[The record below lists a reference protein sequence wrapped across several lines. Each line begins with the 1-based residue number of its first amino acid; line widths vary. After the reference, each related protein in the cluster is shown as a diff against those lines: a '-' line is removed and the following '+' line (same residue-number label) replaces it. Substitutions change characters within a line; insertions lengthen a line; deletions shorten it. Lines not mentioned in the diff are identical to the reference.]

1 MGILLQMVLMTLM
14 TAVLLECRSESV
26 IILCLIENKSRQN
39 RDNEQKKNK
48 GKAQQIPGK
57 VELEKIY
64 VYIKMEDIVWLHVY
78 EMEKVKKRLV

>member
-48 GKAQQIPGK
+48 EKAQQIPGK

-64 VYIKMEDIVWLHVY
+64 VYIKMEDIV
-78 EMEKVKKRLV
+78 

>member
-1 MGILLQMVLMTLM
+1 M
-14 TAVLLECRSESV
+14 
-26 IILCLIENKSRQN
+26 CLIENKSRWN

-48 GKAQQIPGK
+48 EKAQQIPGK

>member
-1 MGILLQMVLMTLM
+1 MTLM

-48 GKAQQIPGK
+48 VKAQHIPGK

-64 VYIKMEDIVWLHVY
+64 VYIKMEDIV
-78 EMEKVKKRLV
+78 